1 MTKLAFW
8 RTVGAAYNFAFTDA
22 RRLVGAAG
30 AWIVGL
36 TLLALPVQWLV
47 PKASLAAGLVAFADA
62 LLYLTGLAVF
72 AAKWHRAV
80 LLNETVSGSDA
91 LRIGR
96 RELRFLGYAILI
108 LLIVGG
114 VLFVA
119 GTIVFLPVAML
130 LGYARGGGLAAT
142 AFYLFEAMIYIVLGA
157 VVARL
162 ALALPAAALD
172 EAGDVLDT
180 AWQRSRGNG
189 LRLCLGT
196 ILCMLPFALAQ
207 RVLDALFGGPLWLM
221 GKQGVFAAVASS
233 PAVQLALAAL
243 MLMLYF
249 LAIAVTT
256 GFFSI
261 AYRQLAPGTA
271 PRDGMAPSGALPAV

>member
-8 RTVGAAYNFAFTDA
+8 RTVGAAYSFTFADA

-30 AWIVGL
+30 AWIIGL

-47 PKASLAAGLVAFADA
+47 PKASLAAGVVAFADA
-62 LLYLTGLAVF
+62 LLYLAGFAVF

-80 LLNETVSGSDA
+80 LLNEVVSGSDA

-108 LLIVGG
+108 LVIVGG

-119 GTIVFLPVAML
+119 GMLAFLPVAML
-130 LGYARGGGLAAT
+130 LGNARGGALGTA
-142 AFYLFEAMIYIVLGA
+142 AFYLSEAMIYVVLGA

-172 EAGDVLDT
+172 EGGDMLEI
-180 AWQRSRGNG
+180 AWQRSRSNG
-189 LRLCLGT
+189 LRLCLGAS
-196 ILCMLPFALAQ
+196 LCVLPFIVAQ
-207 RVLDALFGGPLWLM
+207 RVLAAMFGGPLWLM
-221 GKQGVFAAVASS
+221 GTHGIFAAAASYA
-233 PAVQLALAAL
+233 AVQLVLAAL
-243 MLMLYF
+243 VVTLYF
-249 LAIAVTT
+249 LAIAVAA
-256 GFFSI
+256 GFISM

-271 PRDGMAPSGALPAV
+271 PRDGMAPAAALPAT